1 MENLNEGKKGKS
13 NYMAELAEIDAQS
26 AIVAMEA
33 KINKLEEMAAAKEQR
48 LSMVSEDENLSEL
61 ISKSAVK
68 EMQKEIKEIRKMQ
81 EKLKKVYEKKNG
93 KKTPEMVD
101 EYDSS
106 PQMIPDEKEDG
117 TFDMSSVGM
126 KEEEIDEASCGS
138 SYEEDG
144 MKEETN
150 EEFNRFRKLAG
161 TSLQENISSHKEE
174 AKRFLEKFIND
185 NEDAFEFIP
194 DMSKGYINA
203 KDNSYNVDELASI
216 FLDMG
221 QDIPRGKYNQKYKGE
236 GGTYVVVAEDDSVS
250 EGGYDSNYE
259 EDDSMNEEF
268 LRMQKLAGVISE
280 EEYKKK
286 LNEEVSPQIAA
297 DKAIK
302 TLATK
307 LEKAPEM
314 DKLAAQVAKNPKLM
328 AQLEKAVKDA
338 GVNVELAEDESGL
351 DMGDLKTMAL
361 NLAKKEASKKMEEG
375 ISNDPDQ
382 DDVSAGLGMAAFVG
396 GGSLGAAFG
405 STILAAIPSVA
416 SIFAGPALVG
426 AAAGVGLFLL
436 ARKAYLMANPDL

>member
-93 KKTPEMVD
+93 KKPEAKEIVD
-101 EYDSS
+101 EEEKV
-106 PQMIPDEKEDG
+106 DEG
-117 TFDMSSVGM
+117 GYGM
-126 KEEEIDEASCGS
+126 P
-138 SYEEDG
+138 SYEEDDNKPS
-144 MKEETN
+144 MEEELNEAESPEKIINKMVQNADKLEKSPEMEKMAAQIAKDPELIKKLNQKVAAAGITIDEQEVDGIEDAELKKLALTYAKKLNEGDATAEIRLGSVLGLGGAITGFNLGSTVAYLAGTSIAIGSTVAVGPVLLGAAAGIALGVLAAKVAKKIKGTN

-161 TSLQENISSHKEE
+161 IPLQENISSHKEE

-236 GGTYVVVAEDDSVS
+236 GGTYVVVA
-250 EGGYDSNYE
+250 
-259 EDDSMNEEF
+259 
-268 LRMQKLAGVISE
+268 
-280 EEYKKK
+280 
-286 LNEEVSPQIAA
+286 
-297 DKAIK
+297 
-302 TLATK
+302 
-307 LEKAPEM
+307 
-314 DKLAAQVAKNPKLM
+314 
-328 AQLEKAVKDA
+328 
-338 GVNVELAEDESGL
+338 
-351 DMGDLKTMAL
+351 
-361 NLAKKEASKKMEEG
+361 
-375 ISNDPDQ
+375 
-382 DDVSAGLGMAAFVG
+382 
-396 GGSLGAAFG
+396 
-405 STILAAIPSVA
+405 
-416 SIFAGPALVG
+416 
-426 AAAGVGLFLL
+426 
-436 ARKAYLMANPDL
+436 